1 MIAKIKEKLF
11 RLLTFLGLIDSGE
24 LSRTNVLLWIFV
36 GRFAMTPIQSA
47 SIADMAMA
55 LSAMGL
61 YMGKKVVNAYIET
74 KTPPAN
80 VIPPE
85 LVEKLNSNG

>member
-1 MIAKIKEKLF
+1 MFSKLKSKLF
-11 RLLTFLGLIDSGE
+11 AILKFFGLLDSGGE

-36 GRFAMTPIQSA
+36 GRFAVTPIQSA

-61 YMGKKVVNAYIET
+61 YMGKKIVSAYAE
-74 KTPPAN
+74 K
-80 VIPPE
+80 
-85 LVEKLNSNG
+85 KLNPEDIINKIKNSTEA